1 MSILAK
7 LKSFVLQR
15 EQPRKGLLPIEWLTV
30 GYVAFS
36 SIVMLIFGGRIT
48 DVSPMVLL
56 RAGALALV
64 CAGYLLYR
72 KFPVRLTVMLRVGL
86 QVALLA
92 FWYPDLYG
100 ICRVFPNADYGFAVL
115 EQNVFGCQPSLL
127 FSEVCTSKF
136 LSECFYMG
144 YLFYFPMIAL
154 LLTYYFFARP
164 AGFEKCA
171 TVILGA
177 FFTYYLVFMFLPV
190 AGPQYYFNAIGL
202 DAAYA
207 GDFHPVG
214 DWFNSNIDM
223 IEPPGWKDGFFY
235 KTLAVVR
242 ESERPVASFPSSHVG
257 VSTILMILAVKARSK
272 GFLAVL
278 TPLWLFLCCATVFI
292 RAHYVVDVIAGFITA
307 PLVYLL
313 LNKLFR

>member
-1 MSILAK
+1 M
-7 LKSFVLQR
+7 LKSLKDYLLKS
-15 EQPRKGLLPIEWLTV
+15 ESPRQGLLPIEWLTV
-30 GYVAFS
+30 AYVAFT
-36 SIVMLIFGGRIT
+36 SIVMLIFGSRMT
-48 DVSPMVLL
+48 DIAGMVVL
-56 RAGALALV
+56 RAGALAV
-64 CAGYLLYR
+64 IGAGYLLYK
-72 KFPVRLTVMLRVGL
+72 KFPVRLTAMLRVGL
-86 QVALLA
+86 LVALLA

-100 ICRVFPNADYGFAVL
+100 ICKIFPNADYPFAVL
-115 EQNVFGCQPSLL
+115 EQNIFGCQPALL

-144 YLFYFPMIAL
+144 YFFYFPMIAL
-154 LLTYYFFARP
+154 VLIYYFFARP
-164 AGFEKCA
+164 ADFERCA
-171 TVILGA
+171 TIILGA

-214 DWFNSNIDM
+214 DWFGSNMDM
-223 IEPPGWKDGFFY
+223 LEPPGWKDGFFY

-242 ESERPVASFPSSHVG
+242 ESGERPVASFPSSHVG
-257 VSTILMILAVKARSK
+257 VSTILMFMAVKARSK
-272 GFLAVL
+272 GLLTIL
-278 TPLWLFLCCATVFI
+278 TPLWIFLCCATIYI

-313 LNKLFR
+313 LYKLFK